1 MPNIF
6 DDIKQKVKIEDV
18 ASYLGYKVNP
28 KAGTR
33 GLYLEMVMPDGKGGK
48 TDTIVINRKGSKR
61 WETYFHRDGKGGSV
75 IDFVRENLRSLGVS
89 AGGDE
94 WKSIFDAFRK
104 FTNLPEDAYTKDLS
118 LLEWQKNKTPPA
130 FDSSRYE
137 SVPVTEDMDAAK
149 LIFGQRALTED
160 TIRTFA
166 PWIELIRNKTSSFQH
181 PSLGFPYREPGS
193 DKIVGY
199 EVRGYGTFKGMA
211 TGTNATT
218 AAWIVD
224 KTPTGN
230 PRDVRNV
237 FFAESAYD
245 IMALYQYNRLMMHPE
260 NSVFISTGGQ
270 MSQQQV
276 SRTMKYY
283 SNARAIDC
291 FDNDIYGRLYGIRMA
306 AIVSGVHL
314 EVVKTDEGARFSADG
329 KQFFLP
335 TDKVT
340 LLEFAKQVPLSLRC
354 GMKKAPEG
362 YKDWNDVVMHRQMG
376 DMLTP
381 SKYDRDEKLRLK
393 RMSGIKH

>member
-1 MPNIF
+1 
-6 DDIKQKVKIEDV
+6 
-18 ASYLGYKVNP
+18 
-28 KAGTR
+28 
-33 GLYLEMVMPDGKGGK
+33 
-48 TDTIVINRKGSKR
+48 
-61 WETYFHRDGKGGSV
+61 
-75 IDFVRENLRSLGVS
+75 
-89 AGGDE
+89 
-94 WKSIFDAFRK
+94 
-104 FTNLPEDAYTKDLS
+104 
-118 LLEWQKNKTPPA
+118 
-130 FDSSRYE
+130 
-137 SVPVTEDMDAAK
+137 
-149 LIFGQRALTED
+149 
-160 TIRTFA
+160 
-166 PWIELIRNKTSSFQH
+166 
-181 PSLGFPYREPGS
+181 
-193 DKIVGY
+193 
-199 EVRGYGTFKGMA
+199 
-211 TGTNATT
+211 
-218 AAWIVD
+218 
-224 KTPTGN
+224 
-230 PRDVRNV
+230 
-237 FFAESAYD
+237 
-245 IMALYQYNRLMMHPE
+245 
-260 NSVFISTGGQ
+260 

-362 YKDWNDVVMHRQMG
+362 YKDWNDVVMHRQMD